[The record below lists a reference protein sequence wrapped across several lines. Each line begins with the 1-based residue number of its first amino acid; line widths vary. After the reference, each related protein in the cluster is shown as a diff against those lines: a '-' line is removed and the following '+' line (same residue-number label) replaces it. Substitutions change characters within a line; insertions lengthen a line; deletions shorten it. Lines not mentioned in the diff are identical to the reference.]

1 VWPVS
6 IFAAFLLIAAAA
18 VLAQE
23 PAKPGSAKPPAS
35 ADDQIRVRTLEV
47 RLPVSVKDKKVF
59 VGGLRKDNFEIYED
73 GKRQHIRAFT
83 APSQLPLQIAVL
95 MDTSNSVKLK
105 LPFEKD
111 AAEDFVSTVTTYRRK
126 DQVLFATFDSA
137 VELHQ
142 DFTDELEKLVR
153 AIRKV
158 KAGGYTKLYDA
169 VYRVIEE
176 KMAGLQG
183 SDARRI
189 IVVLSDGTDTASER
203 SLREAIEM
211 AQRHDV
217 TVFGISTKNFSG
229 ITAGTVETEDD
240 KELRQLCEQT
250 GGQLFLPS
258 QKIEL
263 FRAFTQVAQDLR
275 QEYVLYYE
283 PQDQTKN
290 GKKRDI
296 RVKLVRGA
304 KGELFH
310 KHGYVY

>member
-1 VWPVS
+1 
-6 IFAAFLLIAAAA
+6 
-18 VLAQE
+18 
-23 PAKPGSAKPPAS
+23 
-35 ADDQIRVRTLEV
+35 
-47 RLPVSVKDKKVF
+47 
-59 VGGLRKDNFEIYED
+59 
-73 GKRQHIRAFT
+73 
-83 APSQLPLQIAVL
+83 
-95 MDTSNSVKLK
+95 
-105 LPFEKD
+105 
-111 AAEDFVSTVTTYRRK
+111 
-126 DQVLFATFDSA
+126 
-137 VELHQ
+137 
-142 DFTDELEKLVR
+142 
-153 AIRKV
+153 
-158 KAGGYTKLYDA
+158 
-169 VYRVIEE
+169 
-176 KMAGLQG
+176 MAGLQG